1 MIRPNNS
8 DSCLTAIGLYRWMH
22 KSRDL
27 MYHTACCSCVGI
39 YIDVPQHVL
48 TYVYMMGIYTIP
60 VHSSLFT
67 VHVISFVTLL
77 LLDTILNGLMDQ
89 GELMELAGVFS
100 QLKEALQTPEK
111 ARQQNPVRPVLACV
125 CVCVCVYMYLT
136 SSKCTLVCIHVYK
149 CNVCSCCRMLRFQY
163 LNY

>member
-1 MIRPNNS
+1 
-8 DSCLTAIGLYRWMH
+8 
-22 KSRDL
+22 

-60 VHSSLFT
+60 VHSSLFI

-125 CVCVCVYMYLT
+125 CVCVCTCTLHQVSAHLCAYMYT
-136 SSKCTLVCIHVYK
+136 SAMYALVAGC
-149 CNVCSCCRMLRFQY
+149 
-163 LNY
+163 